1 MNPIT
6 EFTRKQGLA
15 LNRRVTRTAANG
27 VDWLFKRDTLIKSGR
42 TWYELVH
49 DGDLMAV
56 RYYELP
62 EDEEIDLVDGSTMPI
77 RRKQHAVP
85 LVLIPPLGVT
95 TETFDLMPQRSLV
108 RYLVASGFKVY
119 LVDWG
124 KPRKEHGRLGL
135 KDYSFLMMGEA
146 LSKIRKHSGSQ
157 DLSMMGWCMGG
168 LLCLLYQGLAKDPH
182 IRNMITVASPI
193 DLESGSGVVASL
205 AGAAHALNGPA
216 QLVANYSNLR
226 LNTLDPARLSLP
238 PWLTTL
244 VFKMTDPV
252 GAVTTYWDLMTR
264 LSDRQFVESHSTTA
278 DYLNNMLMYPGG
290 VLQDMAVK
298 VVGDNQFAKGR
309 VDVGDNVAELDA
321 IDCNFLGFAG
331 KTDILVPPEI
341 AETIVEIVASKDKE
355 FRIAPG
361 GHMGVIIGSKA
372 QKAVWAESVE
382 WLAQR
387 SAKREASA
395 PGKRRRASAPA
406 GKKAAAK
413 KVAPKKAAA
422 KKAAVKKAATK
433 KVAPKKVAAKKAAPK
448 KAAAKKAGPAK
459 RVAKKKAIKKKAA

>member
-1 MNPIT
+1 MNDLAKMVM
-6 EFTRKQGLA
+6 KQGLA
-15 LNRRVTRTAANG
+15 LNQRAARTAANS

-62 EDEEIDLVDGSTMPI
+62 EEDEIELVDGSYKSI
-77 RRKQHAVP
+77 QRKQHAVP

-124 KPRKEHGRLGL
+124 KPKKEHGHLGL
-135 KDYSFLMMGEA
+135 KDYSYTMMGAA
-146 LSKIRKHSGSQ
+146 LAKIRKHSGSE

-168 LLCLLYQGLAKDPH
+168 LLCLLYQGLAQDKH
-182 IRNMITVASPI
+182 IRNIITVASPI
-193 DLESGSGVVASL
+193 DLESGSGVVAGL

-216 QLVANYSNLR
+216 QLVSNYSNLR
-226 LNTLDPARLSLP
+226 LNALDPARLSLP
-238 PWLTTL
+238 PWMTTL

-252 GAVTTYWDLMTR
+252 GSVTTYWDLVTR
-264 LSDRQFVESHSTTA
+264 LADREFVESHSTTA

-290 VLQDMAVK
+290 VLKDMAVK
-298 VVGDNQFAKGR
+298 VVGGNQFARGK
-309 VDVGDNVAELDA
+309 VEFGDNVSELDA
-321 IDCNFLGFAG
+321 IESNLLSFAG
-331 KTDILVPPEI
+331 ETDILVPPEI
-341 AETIVEIVASKDKE
+341 ARQIVEIVASKDKE

-372 QKAVWAESVE
+372 QNAVWAESVE
-382 WLAQR
+382 WLASR
-387 SAKREASA
+387 SASA
-395 PGKRRRASAPA
+395 KPR
-406 GKKAAAK
+406 KKAKAK
-413 KVAPKKAAA
+413 VKPRAKAVPKA
-422 KKAAVKKAATK
+422 KTK
-433 KVAPKKVAAKKAAPK
+433 
-448 KAAAKKAGPAK
+448 AK
-459 RVAKKKAIKKKAA
+459 RK